1 MHYCVWSRFAVIV
14 LQAVFQAVFR
24 ELNINFELL
33 CGCFAERVGGI
44 NLFQQLDVA
53 PVPIALTFLAITVAS
68 LVPQYRGVKRSGSGF
83 WTPDAELWN
92 GRAAMIGMVAVVLNT
107 WVRGSVF

>member
-1 MHYCVWSRFAVIV
+1 M
-14 LQAVFQAVFR
+14 
-24 ELNINFELL
+24 L
-33 CGCFAERVGGI
+33 CGFFAERVGGI